1 MSLNNRDIEC
11 NTKYESLANLMKS
24 EGKVGIVFKKTK
36 HKHEFQELCEELE
49 PIYGKL
55 VWTLPH
61 KIGFTEYKI
70 RKAHQIAQDRNIL
83 EFKYL
88 VGIIKRLT

>member
-1 MSLNNRDIEC
+1 MLSINDKGNQPVLFEI
-11 NTKYESLANLMKS
+11 
-24 EGKVGIVFKKTK
+24 KKTK
-36 HKHEFQELCEELE
+36 HKFEYQELCEELE

-70 RKAHQIAQDRNIL
+70 RKAHEIAQNRKIL
-83 EFKYL
+83 KINYL
-88 VGIIKRLT
+88 IGIIKKLP